1 MNGFS
6 RRDQRHCP
14 SGKTVQGQTN
24 RKPKELYLR
33 ISKETIRT
41 RITIP
46 VSVKTAIVKTCGP
59 AEKKK

>member
-1 MNGFS
+1 MALQGEIRGIVLVGKLFKNKQTES
-6 RRDQRHCP
+6 Q
-14 SGKTVQGQTN
+14 SGW
-24 RKPKELYLR
+24 YLR
-33 ISKETIRT
+33 ISKEMIRT